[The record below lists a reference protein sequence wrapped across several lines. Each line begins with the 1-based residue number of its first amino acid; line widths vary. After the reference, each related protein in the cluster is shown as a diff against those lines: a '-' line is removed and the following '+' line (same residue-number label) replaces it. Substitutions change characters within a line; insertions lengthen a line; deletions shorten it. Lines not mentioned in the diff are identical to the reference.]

1 MVGVGENEKED
12 SGGGTETNA
21 HYAADPSA
29 QRRPPFDHDHLS
41 CCMATPSFA
50 QTELERAL
58 SEQTFGIESYKIL
71 SNDVLESTAE
81 VVTLEGAKITLTLST
96 RGYQVRFSFCMAFP
110 HYKNT

>member
-1 MVGVGENEKED
+1 MGENENEG

-29 QRRPPFDHDHLS
+29 QRRLPFDHHDHLS
-41 CCMATPSFA
+41 CCMATPSFT

-58 SEQTFGIESYKIL
+58 SEQTFGIETYKIL

-96 RGYQVRFSFCMAFP
+96 RGYQVRLSFCVPFP
-110 HYKNT
+110 HYENA